1 MRLGIKE
8 IGNLKKKK
16 NGGKDKKVEHGPKGN
31 IQSSLGSFFFLI
43 FFFCKFVLKT
53 CVSRKVSYFVN
64 NIFQGVR
71 NIFLLAC
78 LQILSLLNL
87 GSRDI
92 FKPHKNPVQIGESCY
107 R

>member
-1 MRLGIKE
+1 MEEKI
-8 IGNLKKKK
+8 
-16 NGGKDKKVEHGPKGN
+16 KKVEHGPKGN
-31 IQSSLGSFFFLI
+31 IQSSLGSFFF
-43 FFFCKFVLKT
+43 FDKFVLKT

-71 NIFLLAC
+71 DIFLLAC

-92 FKPHKNPVQIGESCY
+92 FKPHKNPVQIG
-107 R
+107 